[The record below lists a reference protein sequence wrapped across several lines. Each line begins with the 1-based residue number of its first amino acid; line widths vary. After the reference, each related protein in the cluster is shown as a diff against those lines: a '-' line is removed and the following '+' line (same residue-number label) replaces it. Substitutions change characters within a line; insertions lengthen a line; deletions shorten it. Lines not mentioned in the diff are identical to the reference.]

1 VSFSATVY
9 RVLIASPGDLTE
21 EREVI
26 EEVVNSWNAS
36 HADAEGI
43 VLLPVRWETHA
54 VPEYGDRAQAILN
67 RRLVADCD
75 ILIGAFWTRVG
86 THTGAFESGTVEE
99 IEQFAKAQKPALLYF
114 SSREID
120 PHRVDLD
127 QLKRVRELRSRL
139 EQVALVGQFA
149 SPDQLGSR
157 LTRDLIQQM
166 RRIRVPAEP
175 VGKPAAK
182 PVGERAA
189 EAPKELPGG
198 VSQQPGT
205 VRRELMDAPALGALY
220 LEYWTRFTEVLR
232 ESDLRL
238 RPPNPGTRNYIRLSL
253 GSSDMRLNAF
263 ASYRDRSIGVELVLK
278 VPACAEAYS
287 VLKAAQAEIEQV
299 VRQKLDWNELIGS
312 NRIVLTERGF
322 NIADRKD
329 WDRQHGR
336 LIEMLRTYQRSLVSR
351 IEDS

>member
-9 RVLIASPGDLTE
+9 RVLIASPGDLKE

-26 EEVVNSWNAS
+26 EDVVNSWNAS

-54 VPEYGDRAQAILN
+54 VPEYGDRPQAILN

-86 THTGAFESGTVEE
+86 THTGASESGTVEE

-127 QLKRVRELRSRL
+127 QLKRVRELRTRL
-139 EQVALVGQFA
+139 EQVALIGQFA

-166 RRIRVPAEP
+166 RRFRIPGEVPPEKRAAAPRAGVPADLHH
-175 VGKPAAK
+175 
-182 PVGERAA
+182 
-189 EAPKELPGG
+189 LP
-198 VSQQPGT
+198 STPD
-205 VRRELMDAPALGALY
+205 REVADAQALGALY
-220 LEYWTRFTEVLR
+220 LEYWERFTNVLR

-238 RPPNPGTRNYIRLSL
+238 RPPNPGIRNYVRLSL

-263 ASYRDRSIGVELVLK
+263 VSHRDRSIGVELVLK

-287 VLKAAQAEIEQV
+287 LLKAAQAEIEQALG
-299 VRQKLDWNELIGS
+299 QKLEWNELIGS
-312 NRIVLTERGF
+312 NRIVLAERGF

-336 LIEMLRTYQRSLVSR
+336 LIEKLRAFQRVLVNR
-351 IEDS
+351 IEAT